1 MLLFPLCEGKFMGML
16 VNPLVPERD
25 DGREHLTEFH
35 VERSEFLV
43 VACNDSL
50 SGVCTVL
57 EII

>member
-1 MLLFPLCEGKFMGML
+1 MGML